1 MSARKVAKRAY
12 SWQQSLRGRAA
23 REGRQAVAFIAR
35 RGHSANP
42 GRPPACVL
50 GDIDLVRALGMARIP
65 SIVLAP
71 PGAPVRYSRHTRA
84 VLPWHNA
91 WERPEELVDALVR
104 FGQAQPEPPVLF
116 YQEDRTLMLVSRHRE
131 RLREAFRFI
140 VPDAELVEQLVDK
153 ARFQKLAAQL
163 DLPVPPARLLS
174 PGDPPPDDLGLAF
187 PIVLKPLVRIPDRW
201 EPLAGPGKATSVASL
216 AELRALWPRI
226 AAADLPIL
234 AQELVPGPET
244 CIESYHA
251 YVDER
256 GNTVG
261 EFVGRKIR
269 TLPAAYGDST
279 ALETTDAAD
288 VLALG
293 RTLLRRLKLRGVAK
307 LDFKRGPDGRLHLL
321 EVNPRFNLWHHL
333 GAVAGVNLPALVYG
347 DLVGWPRPIGGQ
359 AQPGFRWCKPW
370 KDAAAARAAGVS
382 LGSWVPWALR
392 CEAKSGVAWDDPLPL
407 FGAVIRRGMNALAHV
422 GRRTK
427 GGPPWALH
435 PVSRSD
441 V

>member
-1 MSARKVAKRAY
+1 M
-12 SWQQSLRGRAA
+12 
-23 REGRQAVAFIAR
+23 
-35 RGHSANP
+35 
-42 GRPPACVL
+42 
-50 GDIDLVRALGMARIP
+50 
-65 SIVLAP
+65 
-71 PGAPVRYSRHTRA
+71 
-84 VLPWHNA
+84 
-91 WERPEELVDALVR
+91 
-104 FGQAQPEPPVLF
+104 
-116 YQEDRTLMLVSRHRE
+116 
-131 RLREAFRFI
+131 
-140 VPDAELVEQLVDK
+140 
-153 ARFQKLAAQL
+153 
-163 DLPVPPARLLS
+163 
-174 PGDPPPDDLGLAF
+174 
-187 PIVLKPLVRIPDRW
+187 
-201 EPLAGPGKATSVASL
+201 
-216 AELRALWPRI
+216 
-226 AAADLPIL
+226 
-234 AQELVPGPET
+234 
-244 CIESYHA
+244 ESYHA

-370 KDAAAARAAGVS
+370 KDAAAARAAGMS
-382 LGSWVPWALR
+382 LGRWVPWALR